1 MKEKIPQ
8 HNELLLCTAFVRTQS
23 PQRAP
28 CLVSPPLAAIS
39 FCVVKK
45 LPLLSSFYLLRH
57 KLKCKA
63 LCDCQTARGMRRQQ
77 LLDADADGDWSDIT
91 YGIWTLYRL

>member
-1 MKEKIPQ
+1 MNYFFVLFCEK
-8 HNELLLCTAFVRTQS
+8 AVR
-23 PQRAP
+23 PQR
-28 CLVSPPLAAIS
+28 VGPLPICPLAIS

-63 LCDCQTARGMRRQQ
+63 LRDCQTASGSYLMPMLMRMLMVIGQ
-77 LLDADADGDWSDIT
+77 I
-91 YGIWTLYRL
+91 